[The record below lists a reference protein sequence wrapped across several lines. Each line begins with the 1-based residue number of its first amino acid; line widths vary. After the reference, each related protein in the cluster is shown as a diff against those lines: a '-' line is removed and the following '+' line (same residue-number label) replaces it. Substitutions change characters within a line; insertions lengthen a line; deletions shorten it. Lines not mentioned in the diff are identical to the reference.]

1 MIRFVDALTL
11 DAAVTMTDRGLVTV
25 AKAARTGV
33 QLYLGSEIGRDDM
46 QVVHVYRGA
55 DQVFDDASLQSYSHA
70 PLTLDHPPELVTPDN
85 WSKYAKGEV
94 STAAK
99 KDIDGG
105 WVHLPL
111 IVKAKDA
118 VDAIRDGKA
127 QLSAGYTCNLD
138 WTPGIAEDGQA
149 YDARQVGIVINHLA
163 IVDRARAGSEARI
176 GDSAAKKWGA
186 CPITASDGAPNER
199 SRHMTDKP
207 MQKVVVDGLT
217 IETTDQGAQALTK
230 VQGQLADALTAVAK
244 AQADAAKAVADA
256 QAEIAAKDAEIDS
269 LKAKVLDAA
278 AMDAAVAKR
287 ADLLG
292 KAKAIAP
299 QVKLDGLSD
308 AAIRKAVVVAK
319 LGDAMADKPEAYIDA
334 RFDILAEDAAGQV
347 QFAAALTTAA
357 PVQGDADTARAKM
370 IADMVSA
377 STRAN

>member
-33 QLYLGSEIGRDDM
+33 QLYLGSEVGRDDM
-46 QVVHVYRGA
+46 QVVRVYRGA

-176 GDSAAKKWGA
+176 GDSAVFWGA
-186 CPITASDGAPNER
+186 CPVTASDGAPNER

-347 QFAAALTTAA
+347 QFAAALTNAA